1 MNIDRLLVRL
11 AKEAGV
17 TVAEER
23 RLPDGTII
31 YILIAHVSF
40 FPHAPRRIWYVLVRE
55 PHQDRV
61 EAEEIEALLRRFWH
75 AEIDI
80 SSWLEPPVVN

>member
-1 MNIDRLLVRL
+1 VNIDRLLARL
-11 AKEAGV
+11 HKETGV
-17 TVAEER
+17 IVAEER

-31 YILIAHVSF
+31 YILVAHLGF
-40 FPHAPRRIWYVLVRE
+40 FPLAPRPIWYALVRE
-55 PHQDRV
+55 PAQDRL

-80 SSWLEPPVVN
+80 SSWLEPLPVN